1 MANDQ
6 NSVSDFTTELQAE
19 RAADSVDGDSMGENP
34 MTPGLG
40 GHDPSPYSPGEQ
52 RPGGFVSSPDP
63 QAAAPGGRRK
73 LRDLFQKREQ
83 KELPRQEAPV
93 TKEKRPKAK
102 AGRRVSAADTLGD
115 VWSGVGALAIRTGH
129 APLGRCLQFQSQVS
143 GEILDD
149 ALKGTVIDKVAL
161 QPIAKG
167 RGRFDA
173 LGAVLGPPMIV
184 FAIER
189 NPQQIDVLMP
199 MLKSSIR
206 SSLPLMVPA
215 IKRVQ
220 EKEARA
226 AEAAAELFPDLP
238 PGADPVDAIIEMMFS
253 DWVPPAPAAEPE
265 PEPEPQP
272 ESVIL

>member
-1 MANDQ
+1 MADDQ
-6 NSVSDFTTELQAE
+6 NSVSDFTAQLQADG
-19 RAADSVDGDSMGENP
+19 AADSVDGGSMGENP
-34 MTPGLG
+34 LTPGLG
-40 GHDPSPYSPGEQ
+40 DPSPYSPGEQ
-52 RPGGFVSSPDP
+52 RPGGAASSPTP

-73 LRDLFQKREQ
+73 LSDIFKKRERA
-83 KELPRQEAPV
+83 ELPRQEAPPSR
-93 TKEKRPKAK
+93 EKRPKASGK

-189 NPQQIDVLMP
+189 NPAQIDVLMP

-220 EKEARA
+220 EKEAKA

-253 DWVPPAPAAEPE
+253 DWLPPAPAPE
-265 PEPEPQP
+265 PEENQPQP
-272 ESVIL
+272 ESVIV